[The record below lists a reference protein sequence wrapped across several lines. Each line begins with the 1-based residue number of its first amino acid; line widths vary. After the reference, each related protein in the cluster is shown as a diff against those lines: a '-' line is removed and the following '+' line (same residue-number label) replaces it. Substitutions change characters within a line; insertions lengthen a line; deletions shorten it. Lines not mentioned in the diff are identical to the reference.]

1 MEVTL
6 RPLSDW
12 QKRDC
17 INRSADYDCPDPAIW
32 EAVCLDVPPGV
43 TSAVRCC
50 GNGAC
55 QERAQ
60 VLANV
65 ASSVQP

>member
-1 MEVTL
+1 MEVHL

-12 QKRDC
+12 QKQDC
-17 INRSADYDCPDPAIW
+17 INRSADYDCPNEAVW
-32 EAVCLDVPPGV
+32 EAVCQGLPPGV

-50 GNGAC
+50 GDERC

-60 VLANV
+60 ELADV
-65 ASSVQP
+65 ALGVP